1 MNKQT
6 AVEWFIEKTIE
17 SGHLWVTDTPSDMT
31 ELGKLIEQAK
41 QMEKEQIIESYRDG
55 RSDQQSER
63 QSKFYNRTAEQY
75 YQEIFKKD
83 QYLFL

>member
-1 MNKQT
+1 MKQT
-6 AVEWFIEKTIE
+6 AVEFLIKAFQGAYGE
-17 SGHLWVTDTPSDMT
+17 SVINVISVQV
-31 ELGKLIEQAK
+31 EQAK
-41 QMEKEQIIESYRDG
+41 QIEKEQIIESYRDG

-83 QYLFL
+83 

>member
-1 MNKQT
+1 MSKQT
-6 AVEWFIEKTIE
+6 AVEFLIKAFQGAYGE
-17 SGHLWVTDTPSDMT
+17 SVINVISVQV
-31 ELGKLIEQAK
+31 EQAK
-41 QMEKEQIIESYRDG
+41 QIEKEQIIESYRDG

-83 QYLFL
+83 

>member
-41 QMEKEQIIESYRDG
+41 QMEKEQIMDAWGNGFDEDDRATSNPFKY
-55 RSDQQSER
+55 
-63 QSKFYNRTAEQY
+63 YNET
-75 YQEIFKKD
+75 FKKD
-83 QYLFL
+83 

>member
-6 AVEWFIEKTIE
+6 AIEWFIEKTIE

-41 QMEKEQIIESYRDG
+41 QMEKEQIMDAWSNGFDEDDRATSNPFKY
-55 RSDQQSER
+55 
-63 QSKFYNRTAEQY
+63 YNET
-75 YQEIFKKD
+75 FKKD
-83 QYLFL
+83 

>member
-41 QMEKEQIIESYRDG
+41 QMEKEQIMDAWSNGFDEDDRATSNPFKY
-55 RSDQQSER
+55 
-63 QSKFYNRTAEQY
+63 YNET
-75 YQEIFKKD
+75 FKKD
-83 QYLFL
+83 